1 MKRIP
6 LIVTAALT
14 LIAASATAQEERLG
28 GTSPVPSYRAGWTIT
43 PTFGISETYDD
54 NISLFGI
61 NTAEE
66 QNNDYVATYF
76 PELDVHFAG
85 KHTTFSTGYTGSFLD
100 YRTYTELNRW
110 DQRARVDFRRQESAS
125 LRWFAHGNVA
135 VVPSTDLVD
144 LGGIP
149 YRRTGARTANGRAG
163 FEYSLSNRDSISE
176 TSDYQNIEFDR
187 EPLTLSLRGGD
198 VFESLTAW
206 RHKVSSRLAVGT
218 DYSFRRALV
227 VGDPDVF
234 FLHST
239 QAALDYE
246 LSPVWTMSG
255 AAGMVY
261 MQSTPTI
268 PSHAGPAYRISLERH
283 REGRAFHVGYLR
295 SYIPSFGFGGT
306 VQNQSASVGYHTPLF
321 GSRHFYFDATGVFR
335 DDEPLTSIDQLP
347 LRSLRAYTTVGWQP
361 APYVRIEGFYVRV
374 QQTSLR
380 FNGQIY
386 RNRVGFQ
393 IVTSKPVRID

>member
-393 IVTSKPVRID
+393 IVTSKPVRIE

>member
-6 LIVTAALT
+6 LIVAASLT
-14 LIAASATAQEERLG
+14 LVAASATAQEERLG
-28 GTSPVPSYRAGWTIT
+28 GTTPAPSFRSGWTLT
-43 PTFGISETYDD
+43 PTFGVSETYDN

-66 QNNDYVATYF
+66 QNNDYVASYF
-76 PELDVHFAG
+76 PELDVHFSG
-85 KHTTFSTGYTGSFLD
+85 KHTTFSSGYAGNFLD

-110 DQRARVDFRRQESAS
+110 DQRARVDIRRQESAS
-125 LRWFAHGNVA
+125 LKWFARANVTQ
-135 VVPSTDLVD
+135 VPSTDLVD

-149 YRRTGARTANGRAG
+149 YRRTGARTASGRVG
-163 FEYSLSNRDSISE
+163 VEYALSARDAISQ
-176 TSDYQNIEFDR
+176 TGDYQDIEFER
-187 EPLTLSLRGGD
+187 EPLTLALRGGD

-227 VGDPDVF
+227 VGDTDVF
-234 FLHST
+234 YLHST
-239 QAALDYE
+239 QGAFDYE
-246 LSPVWTMSG
+246 LSPLWTMSG
-255 AAGMVY
+255 AGGMVY

-268 PSHAGPAYRISLERH
+268 PSHAGPAYRISLQRH
-283 REGRAFHVGYLR
+283 REGRAFHVGYER

-321 GSRHFYFDATGVFR
+321 GSRHFYLDATGVFR

-347 LRSLRAYTTVGWQP
+347 LRSLRTYATFGWQP
-361 APYVRIEGFYVRV
+361 SPYVRIEGFYVRV

-386 RNRVGFQ
+386 RDRVGFQ
-393 IVTSKPVRID
+393 IVTSKPVRIE